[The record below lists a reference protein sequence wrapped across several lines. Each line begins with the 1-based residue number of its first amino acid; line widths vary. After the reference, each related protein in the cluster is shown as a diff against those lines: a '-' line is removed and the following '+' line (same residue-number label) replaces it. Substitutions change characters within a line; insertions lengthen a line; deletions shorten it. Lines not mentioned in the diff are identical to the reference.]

1 MDISTISY
9 NGTEYPTRSITIFEG
24 TEKEVT
30 INVSTEQL
38 SAELAKNG
46 YKDFEVDD
54 CFACYVPFNVMMSL
68 NDRDFAEYIEINYYD

>member
-1 MDISTISY
+1 MDLSTISY
-9 NGTEYPTRSITIFEG
+9 NGTDYPTRSITIFKG

-30 INVSTEQL
+30 INVSTDEL
-38 SAELAKNG
+38 CAELAKND

-54 CFACYVPFNVMMSL
+54 CFACYVPFNTMMSL

>member
-9 NGTEYPTRSITIFEG
+9 NGTDYPTRSITIFEG

-46 YKDFEVDD
+46 YKDTEVDD
-54 CFACYVPFNVMMSL
+54 CFACYVPFHKLFSL
-68 NDRDFAEYIEINYYD
+68 NDRDFAEYIEINYYN